1 MFPNY
6 QQYALNE
13 QQRINKQVTDALV
26 KKYSQEDLNTDDMSQ
41 EAVMLYNQLERKMSI
56 LISLLLE
63 AMSHITDN
71 PNYTYYYQ
79 DSLRERKPKR
89 RRKIDEDQINE
100 DQIDEDRIT
109 LRSGRRLRGSGNTKY
124 NHDNVFVGTLQSIDV
139 TLVDIEQIV
148 NQLSQS
154 FNSLER
160 GQVIRIDN
168 LLIKI
173 DERIEDLVTI
183 FSKAYSKT
191 EINSNYKEDLIESIV
206 SKYNSVNYKLTNN
219 IETYSP
225 VSNLDD

>member
-1 MFPNY
+1 M
-6 QQYALNE
+6 
-13 QQRINKQVTDALV
+13 
-26 KKYSQEDLNTDDMSQ
+26 
-41 EAVMLYNQLERKMSI
+41 
-56 LISLLLE
+56 
-63 AMSHITDN
+63 
-71 PNYTYYYQ
+71 
-79 DSLRERKPKR
+79 
-89 RRKIDEDQINE
+89 
-100 DQIDEDRIT
+100 
-109 LRSGRRLRGSGNTKY
+109 
-124 NHDNVFVGTLQSIDV
+124 FVGTLQSIDV